1 MKLRVKEIREAAEIS
16 IEALAER
23 TGLSASYL
31 SEIENH
37 HKPVNAR
44 RLTDIA
50 KALGL
55 RDFDLI
61 DFEDVSPDV
70 RSLLRIATTLPPEA
84 QAQLLAAAEAQ
95 AQVADAQQPD

>member
-1 MKLRVKEIREAAEIS
+1 MKLRVKELREASGVS
-16 IEALAER
+16 IETLSER

-31 SEIENH
+31 AEIENH

-44 RLTDIA
+44 RLAEIA
-50 KALGL
+50 RALGL

-61 DFEDVSPDV
+61 DFEDASNDV
-70 RSLLRIATTLPPEA
+70 RSLLRIAITLPPEG

-95 AQVADAQQPD
+95 AQAAEGQPQD

>member
-1 MKLRVKEIREAAEIS
+1 MKLRVKEIREAADVS
-16 IEALAER
+16 IETLAER

-31 SEIENH
+31 AEIENH

-44 RLTDIA
+44 RLSDIA
-50 KALGL
+50 SALGL

-61 DFEDVSPDV
+61 DFEGASPDV
-70 RSLLRIATTLPPEA
+70 RSLLRIATTLSPEG

-95 AQVADAQQPD
+95 AQATEDQPQD